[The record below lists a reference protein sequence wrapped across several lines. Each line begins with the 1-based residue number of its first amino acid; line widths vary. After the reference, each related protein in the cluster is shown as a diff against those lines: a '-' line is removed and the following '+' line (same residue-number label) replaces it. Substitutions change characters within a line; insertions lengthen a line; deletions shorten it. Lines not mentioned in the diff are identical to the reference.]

1 MEVIVAKA
9 GLLTTV
15 QDLGRRGYRS
25 EGVALGGAV
34 DPFAL
39 RLANLLVGNP
49 ENTAALEATLV
60 GPDLDFPE
68 TALVAVT
75 GAEFEGIPAWRPFV
89 VPAGDRLRFGPATKG
104 CRGYIAISGGIDVL
118 PVIGGR
124 GTHLSGGFGGWEGR
138 ALRAGD
144 QLPIGH
150 EARQASERW
159 TIDRRVIPEYSASPV
174 IRVLRGAHAD
184 SYATGLYDGA
194 FKVSVQ
200 SDRMGM
206 RLTGRKLEGE
216 VGELISSA
224 VAPGTVQ
231 VPPDGAP
238 IILLSDAQTLGGY
251 PRVAHAATVDLP
263 LLAQLKPGDS
273 VRFQQITLD
282 EAHALALARERSV
295 ALIKEGLADKFR

>member
-1 MEVIVAKA
+1 MEVVITKP

-15 QDLGRRGYRS
+15 QDLGRRGYRF

-39 RLANLLVGNP
+39 RMANLLVGNA
-49 ENTAALEATLV
+49 ENTAALEVTLV
-60 GPDLDFPE
+60 GPDLDFPD

-75 GAEFEGIPAWRPFV
+75 GAEFDGIPAWRPFV
-89 VPAGDRLRFGPATKG
+89 VPAGDRLRFGPAKKG

-144 QLPIGH
+144 HLPVGH
-150 EARQASERW
+150 DARQASERW

-174 IRVLRGAHAD
+174 VRVLRGAQAD
-184 SYATGLYDGA
+184 TFGTGLYEGP

-206 RLTGRKLEGE
+206 RLTGRKLEGDA
-216 VGELISSA
+216 GDLISSA
-224 VAPGTVQ
+224 VAPGTIQ

-238 IILLSDAQTLGGY
+238 IILLADAQTLGGY
-251 PRVAHAATVDLP
+251 PQVAHAATVDLP

-273 VRFQQITLD
+273 VRFQEISLD
-282 EAHALALARERSV
+282 EAHALSLARERSV
-295 ALIKEGLADKFR
+295 ALIKQGLAEKFH